1 MADLT
6 VRIARCFM
14 KSGHLQDAA
23 WLLQRCSTKQ
33 KRPLIA
39 TVVHLLLLLYAMR
52 PLIICETFPIL
63 IIVFHSHAYS
73 TIRNDGVSSLS
84 AFSYDA
90 ELEPLV
96 LGPDGAALSIFSH
109 EAESQGSLFA
119 SDDMNRGDFARE
131 NQADTNSG
139 RTERPIMDVNDECPP
154 TNRRNRGK
162 MRVRQLSC
170 PVEPMQGSQ
179 GPAAGQRIETAPR
192 RTVQPVE
199 MPETEPYI
207 PLQFLKPDEE
217 TCLPAITGKGTFFS
231 APNTPVC
238 STGLDQLTYTLA
250 TKALYVTL
258 QECFPCKS
266 LSFPKNDA
274 ISRWVGGGSGGG
286 KVKTKNKDV

>member
-1 MADLT
+1 MFHEEWTSSRCCLT
-6 VRIARCFM
+6 V
-14 KSGHLQDAA
+14 AA
-23 WLLQRCSTKQ
+23 LLNEAET
-33 KRPLIA
+33 PLTHPPDA

-73 TIRNDGVSSLS
+73 TIRNDGASSPS

-96 LGPDGAALSIFSH
+96 LGPDGAALSIFSN

-119 SDDMNRGDFARE
+119 SDDMNSGDSAGE
-131 NQADTNSG
+131 NQADTNGG
-139 RTERPIMDVNDECPP
+139 RTEEPIRNGNDECP
-154 TNRRNRGK
+154 TNRRNQVK

-170 PVEPMQGSQ
+170 PVEPMQSSQ
-179 GPAAGQRIETAPR
+179 GPETEQRIKTAPR
-192 RTVQPVE
+192 RMVQPVE

-217 TCLPAITGKGTFFS
+217 TCLPAITGKGTLFS
-231 APNTPVC
+231 ASNTPVC
-238 STGLDQLTYTLA
+238 STGLDQINYLLA

-266 LSFPKNDA
+266 LSFPRNDA
-274 ISRWVGGGSGGG
+274 ILRWVGVGAG
-286 KVKTKNKDV
+286 KSQQKIKPVV

>member
-1 MADLT
+1 MFHEEWTSSRCCLAVAALLNEAETPLT
-6 VRIARCFM
+6 
-14 KSGHLQDAA
+14 H
-23 WLLQRCSTKQ
+23 
-33 KRPLIA
+33 PLVV

-119 SDDMNRGDFARE
+119 SDDMNRGDSARE

-139 RTERPIMDVNDECPP
+139 RTERPIMDGNDECPP

-217 TCLPAITGKGTFFS
+217 TCLPAITGKRTFFS
-231 APNTPVC
+231 ASNTPVC

-286 KVKTKNKDV
+286 KVTTKNKDV